1 MLISNDDFYLPDND
15 AVKLWRYM
23 DLPKFLSMLD
33 LSALYF
39 SPADQFRDPY
49 EGTFP
54 VANEELRTKH
64 YPHYLSNIEVF
75 QRRDELFQK
84 TRKHTIINCWHL
96 NEFESAAMWD
106 IYANQNSGIAIQSTF
121 GRFRTV
127 LDNLQDEVVIGK
139 VSYIDYQSNWMPEHN
154 YALLYLHKRKSFEYE
169 QEIRAIISNDLNSIN
184 KGEAREFENGRN
196 IVVDIGRLVENIY
209 LNPTMPQWIFNLIK
223 GILAKYGF
231 NIPLVQSRL
240 YALV

>member
-1 MLISNDDFYLPDND
+1 
-15 AVKLWRYM
+15 M

-39 SPADQFRDPY
+39 SRADQFRDPY

-54 VANEELRTKH
+54 VANEGFRPEH

-75 QRRDELFQK
+75 QKRDELFQK
-84 TRKHTIINCWHL
+84 TRKHTIINCWHV
-96 NEFESAAMWD
+96 NECESAAMWD
-106 IYANQNSGIAIQSTF
+106 IYASQNSGIAIQSTF

-127 LDNLQDEVVIGK
+127 LNDLKEEVVIGK
-139 VSYIDYQSNWMPEHN
+139 VKYIDYEHDWMPEHN
-154 YALLYLHKRKSFEYE
+154 YGLLYLHKRKSFEYE

-184 KGEAREFENGRN
+184 KGEATEFESGVN
-196 IVVDIGRLVENIY
+196 ITVDISKLAENIY
-209 LNPTMPQWIFNLIK
+209 LNPTMPQWIYNLIR
-223 GILAKYGF
+223 GVLGKYGL

-240 YALV
+240 YDLV